1 MTFSW
6 SQLTGAIVGFSL
18 VVFAGSLDAKAQ
30 GTAAAPSTRACPDNG
45 AVAFANPL
53 NEPHWNGWGVDPS
66 QHRFQPA
73 DMARLSASDL
83 PRLKLKWAFGF
94 PGARRA
100 VTQPTVFGGR
110 VFVGSENGKVY
121 SLDAKTGCTY
131 WAFDAV
137 RGVRSAIVIGRRG
150 DGWAAYF
157 GDRAANVY
165 AVDALTGKALWTTK
179 VDEHPAA
186 MITGSPTLAGA
197 TLFIGV
203 SSFEE
208 VTGANPSYSCC
219 TFRGSLVALDASSGK
234 IAWKTFT
241 IAEEAKPS
249 GANRN
254 GVQQL
259 GPSGAAIWSAPTFDA
274 ATKRVY
280 AATGDNYSDPPS
292 GTSDAIVA
300 FDAASGDLAWARQIT
315 PGDAFTV
322 ACPSGINCP
331 KSHGPDFD
339 FGSSAVLASLP
350 GGKRVLVAGQKSG
363 VVTAV
368 DPDHGGA
375 IVWQTKVGAGSALGG
390 VQWGVAA
397 DESKVYVA
405 LSDPKLRRV
414 PAGTPGAQ
422 TLALNPS
429 VALLLDSKTGGGLSA
444 LRLDTGEQVW
454 RTPHPGCGD
463 VPGCSPAQSAA
474 VTAIPELVFSG
485 GLDGH
490 LRAYFADNGKI
501 AWDVDTKGDYQTVN
515 GVAAKGGSIDGG
527 GAVIVDGVVYVGSGS
542 GFVGSIPGNVLLAYS
557 VDGL

>member
-18 VVFAGSLDAKAQ
+18 IVFAGSLDAKAQ
-30 GTAAAPSTRACPDNG
+30 ETAAAPSTGACPNNG

-186 MITGSPTLAGA
+186 MITGSPTLAGG

-241 IAEEAKPS
+241 IADEAKPS

-280 AATGDNYSDPPS
+280 ATTGDNYSDPPS

-375 IVWQTKVGAGSALGG
+375 IVWQTRVGAGSALGG

-474 VTAIPELVFSG
+474 VTAIPGLVFSG

-501 AWDVDTKGDYQTVN
+501 VWDVDTKGDYQTVN

>member
-18 VVFAGSLDAKAQ
+18 IVFAGSLDAKAQ
-30 GTAAAPSTRACPDNG
+30 ETAAAPSTGACPDNG

-94 PGARRA
+94 SGARRA

-179 VDEHPAA
+179 ADEHPAA
-186 MITGSPTLAGA
+186 MITGSPTLAGG

-241 IAEEAKPS
+241 IADEAKPS

-280 AATGDNYSDPPS
+280 ATTGDNYSDPPS

-350 GGKRVLVAGQKSG
+350 GGKRVLLAGQKSG

-375 IVWQTKVGAGSALGG
+375 IVWQTRVGAGSALGG

-474 VTAIPELVFSG
+474 VTAIPGLVFSG

>member
-18 VVFAGSLDAKAQ
+18 IVFAGSLDAKAQ
-30 GTAAAPSTRACPDNG
+30 ETAAAPSTGACPDNG

-94 PGARRA
+94 SGARRA

-179 VDEHPAA
+179 ADEHPAA
-186 MITGSPTLAGA
+186 MITGSPTLAGG

-280 AATGDNYSDPPS
+280 ATTGDNYSDPPS

-350 GGKRVLVAGQKSG
+350 GGKRVLLAGQKSG

-375 IVWQTKVGAGSALGG
+375 IVWQTRVGAGSALGG

-405 LSDPKLRRV
+405 LSDPELRRV

-474 VTAIPELVFSG
+474 VTAIPGLVFSG

-501 AWDVDTKGDYQTVN
+501 VWDVDTKGDYQTVN